1 MEVIASPESVGLS
14 SNRLKPIHTWMQK
27 YLDQNRILV
36 QLNIQDTG
44 FAVPAAKADRLS
56 ALYECYEEDNLF
68 LLIFR
73 KFRNK

>member
-1 MEVIASPESVGLS
+1 
-14 SNRLKPIHTWMQK
+14 
-27 YLDQNRILV
+27 V
-36 QLNIQDTG
+36 QLNMQDTG